1 MGRNCHRCPY
11 TGGCWPECKLPSA
24 TWATNRTDATPASNG
39 EAAGAVNAE
48 MLAALEHARH
58 KMWEYGFS
66 EDDLAPVREA
76 IAKAEAAANARHTK
90 VIEDFEVWADNW
102 PTWEAFRRVETQWL
116 YAGLHGQRT
125 GLNYPGVEVALGL
138 PRVRRRRAAA
148 LFEDITL
155 IEHAVLAADYE
166 LAQKRK

>member
-76 IAKAEAAANARHTK
+76 IAKAEHG
-90 VIEDFEVWADNW
+90 
-102 PTWEAFRRVETQWL
+102 RVSV
-116 YAGLHGQRT
+116 
-125 GLNYPGVEVALGL
+125 GLNDELLVAAWLCTKRDNGHSILRFTQPKDHKQWTFRPLFLGG
-138 PRVRRRRAAA
+138 R
-148 LFEDITL
+148 DD
-155 IEHAVLAADYE
+155 HG
-166 LAQKRK
+166 